1 MPLGTCLF
9 RSTACQ
15 TILCDIRHYQED
27 AESIFRR
34 KERFDQDRR
43 DYYARTMVLFVLT
56 NRLLDLAR
64 EVSLI
69 RGYISSEEQVKNK
82 VFFKRLHDHG
92 VISWEIRQ
100 QMIDLVNFRN
110 QVSHHFYEVTRDD
123 IEKVWQ
129 MMPVCSEFVKI
140 MEQELV
146 RRDQEKKNMVI
157 LAGTAL
163 VLLVLV
169 LAWYFS

>member
-1 MPLGTCLF
+1 MPHGTCLF

-15 TILCDIRHYQED
+15 SILCDIRHYQED

-43 DYYARTMVLFVLT
+43 DFYARTMVLFALT
-56 NRLLDLAR
+56 NRIMDLAR

-69 RGYISSEEQVKNK
+69 RGYISTEEQVKNK

-92 VISWEIRQ
+92 VISWEMRQ
-100 QMIDLVNFRN
+100 QMIDSVNFRN
-110 QVSHHFYEVTRDD
+110 RISHHFYEVTRDE
-123 IEKVWQ
+123 IEKAYG
-129 MMPVCSEFVKI
+129 MLPVYNEFILI
-140 MEQELV
+140 MEQELALSE
-146 RRDQEKKNMVI
+146 REKKNMII

-163 VLLVLV
+163 ILLVIL
-169 LAWYFS
+169 LLWHFS

>member
-1 MPLGTCLF
+1 MPLRTCLF
-9 RSTACQ
+9 RATACQ
-15 TILCDIRHYQED
+15 PILCDIRHYQED

>member
-1 MPLGTCLF
+1 MPPGTCLF
-9 RSTACQ
+9 LSTACQ
-15 TILCDIRHYQED
+15 SILCDIRHYQED

-43 DYYARTMVLFVLT
+43 DYYARTMVLFALT
-56 NRLLDLAR
+56 NRLMDLAR

-92 VISWEIRQ
+92 IISWEMRQ

-110 QVSHHFYEVTRDD
+110 QVSHHFHDVTRDD
-123 IEKVWQ
+123 VEKVWQ
-129 MMPVCSEFVKI
+129 MVPVCSEFVSI
-140 MEQELV
+140 MEQELLC
-146 RRDQEKKNMVI
+146 RDQEKKNLVI

-163 VLLVLV
+163 ILLVLV
-169 LAWYFS
+169 LVWYFS

>member
-15 TILCDIRHYQED
+15 SILCDIRHYQED

>member
-15 TILCDIRHYQED
+15 SILCDIRHYQED

-100 QMIDLVNFRN
+100 QMIELVNFRN
-110 QVSHHFYEVTRDD
+110 QISHHFYEVTRDD

>member
-1 MPLGTCLF
+1 MPHGTCLF

-15 TILCDIRHYQED
+15 SILCDIRHYLED

-43 DYYARTMVLFVLT
+43 DFYARTMVLFALT
-56 NRLLDLAR
+56 NRLMDLAR

-69 RGYISSEEQVKNK
+69 RGYIRSEEQVKNK

-92 VISWEIRQ
+92 VISWEMRQ

-129 MMPVCSEFVKI
+129 TMPVCSEFVSI

-146 RRDQEKKNMVI
+146 SSERIKKGRVI
-157 LAGTAL
+157 IAGTAL
-163 VLLVLV
+163 VLLILV
-169 LAWYFS
+169 LLWYIS